1 MNTMEEKNNNSIAME
16 CGLRLRRIRMARNM
30 SQQELAEKMFTT
42 PQSISRYEKE
52 GISNI
57 DTIHRLSEVLGY
69 DLLTS
74 EADAEGSVG
83 EVGKEILSVLV
94 EEGGRIPVSRLIDCH
109 LYGLDMSR
117 ATEEIFKLE
126 RIGTCVREQYTD
138 LNSRRQDELFLTAKG
153 AITWKNLPGTDYY
166 ALKNDSLK
174 KVVTYEQLLAS
185 DTNYRGS
192 ADSWQDYLDRREW
205 EKMIRALPT
214 MCTYRTNYIQYLFR
228 HFTTGREM
236 FAPREI
242 ITGESAYYDIL
253 YAMAAGITKDEI
265 DAYMTPDPE
274 SLMDTDA
281 IMQEMEDEAFLTEPD
296 LKKMH
301 ARILFDRVGITD
313 EPAHQEV
320 EKEELEQRIQSAPE
334 YAERLKRYH
343 ETLINDYEYGLETDP
358 AYRIRKNR
366 PEGSRSP
373 YPTEWFTL
381 AEVEAFIGQNL
392 GPAVT
397 EEEKAL
403 DAALAE
409 INAQCPATLE
419 YYYSFPQDWEDAGI
433 ADTIRGFYG
442 IDKPKKPEDACF
454 MEIPEGIEE
463 ELL

>member
-1 MNTMEEKNNNSIAME
+1 M
-16 CGLRLRRIRMARNM
+16 
-30 SQQELAEKMFTT
+30 
-42 PQSISRYEKE
+42 
-52 GISNI
+52 
-57 DTIHRLSEVLGY
+57 
-69 DLLTS
+69 
-74 EADAEGSVG
+74 
-83 EVGKEILSVLV
+83 
-94 EEGGRIPVSRLIDCH
+94 
-109 LYGLDMSR
+109 
-117 ATEEIFKLE
+117 
-126 RIGTCVREQYTD
+126 
-138 LNSRRQDELFLTAKG
+138 
-153 AITWKNLPGTDYY
+153 
-166 ALKNDSLK
+166 
-174 KVVTYEQLLAS
+174 TYEQLLAS

-274 SLMDTDA
+274 SYQEGIA
-281 IMQEMEDEAFLTEPD
+281 VSMQEMEDEALLTESDPQ
-296 LKKMH
+296 KRK
-301 ARILFDRVGITD
+301 ARLLFDRVGILD
-313 EPAHQEV
+313 EPANTEEEASEDEKTDESDGSALLRQAAAHLEA
-320 EKEELEQRIQSAPE
+320 EKEELEQRRQSAPD

-343 ETLINDYEYGLETDP
+343 DTMINDYEYELETDP
-358 AYRIRKNR
+358 AFRIRMNR

-381 AEVEAFIGQNL
+381 AEVKAFIGQNL

-409 INAQCPATLE
+409 INALCPATLE

-442 IDKPKKPEDACF
+442 IDKPKKQEDACF
-454 MEIPEGIEE
+454 VEIPEGIEE
-463 ELL
+463 ELV